1 MKKEIMF
8 AAYNDKKEIVDIKTV
23 PNGLACNCTCIACGC
38 PLIAKNEGKI
48 RIPHFAHEKGH
59 DNPACS
65 ETAKHALAKQI
76 IKEIGWFPFGDR
88 AYKADSIE
96 LEKTIGDIRPDVLA
110 MYKGIH
116 VAIEIFVNHAVDDE
130 KINKVKIYNLTMV
143 EIDLSKT
150 EVMSKEELVE
160 KVYKS
165 ENCKILNIFKKPQ
178 FRPVIISPFP
188 YIPPQRHI
196 KRNYSYLLDAIDR
209 REERGYSSYRKNY
222 SRKKKQP
229 YYRSFRSR

>member
-23 PNGLACNCTCIACGC
+23 SNGLACNCTCIACGC

-48 RIPHFAHEKGH
+48 RIPHFAHENGH

-96 LEKTIGDIRPDVLA
+96 LEKTIGDIRLDVLA
-110 MYKGIH
+110 MYKGIP

-160 KVYKS
+160 EIYKTK
-165 ENCKILNIFKKPQ
+165 NCKIWNLYKRPQ
-178 FRPVIISPFP
+178 VRQVFIRPLAF
-188 YIPPQRHI
+188 IPPQRRI
-196 KRNYSYLLDAIDR
+196 IPNKSYILDAVDR
-209 REERGYSSYRKNY
+209 REERGYSNYRKRY
-222 SRKKKQP
+222 LSKKKQL
-229 YYRSFRSR
+229 YYRSYKSR